1 MIALKRIFELN
12 HQDVMSYN
20 KEKLIKCINGSEG
33 RTVMAETV
41 ISCESLIYGTSNP
54 ETAAAFGADMI
65 TLNTF
70 DFQVPFVSGLNGFES
85 EGENPADRHMQF
97 GKFIMEKSKNPNYIR
112 DLKNVLG
119 RFVGVNMEPV
129 LESSDYPMGLR
140 LNRYNLKK
148 ALDLGFDYIVITGN
162 PNTGITVETIVE
174 GIKEAVETLGDQ
186 VMIIAG
192 KMHGAGGENVYD
204 PQVLV
209 DFAEAGADV
218 VMIPAPGTVPGMDQ
232 DLARKQIDA
241 IHRAGALAKTAMGTS
256 QEGASIRVLEDI
268 GMMSKMAGAD
278 IIHIGDAGHSG
289 MADPENI
296 MALSIAIRG
305 KRHTYRRMGYSIRK
319 K

>member
-1 MIALKRIFELN
+1 LKRIFELN
-12 HQDVMSYN
+12 HEDVMTCD
-20 KEKLIKCINGSEG
+20 KAKLVQCIRGSEG
-33 RTVMAETV
+33 RTIMAETV
-41 ISCESLIYGTSNP
+41 ISCQSLVYGTSNP

-70 DFQVPFVSGLNGFES
+70 NFQVPFVHGLDEFDN
-85 EGENPADRHMQF
+85 EGDNPADGYAQF
-97 GKFIMEKSKNPNYIR
+97 SEFVSEKSKNPDYIR
-112 DLKNVLG
+112 KLKNVLG

-129 LESSDYPMGLR
+129 PEGSDYPMGLR
-140 LNRYNLKK
+140 LNRENLKRV
-148 ALDLGFDYIVITGN
+148 LELGFDYIVITGN
-162 PNTGITVETIVE
+162 PNTGVTVKTILE
-174 GIKEAVETLGDQ
+174 GIKEAVEILGDH

-232 DLARKQIDA
+232 ELARKQIEA
-241 IHRAGALAKTAMGTS
+241 IHCAGALAKTAMGTS
-256 QEGASIRVLEDI
+256 QEGSSIRVLEDI

-278 IIHIGDAGHSG
+278 IVHIGDAGHSG

-296 MALSIAIRG
+296 MALSVAVRG

-319 K
+319 